1 MIKQKPT
8 LLVTGGAG
16 FIGSNFIIHMMKK
29 YPDIQLLNIDKLTYA
44 GSIDNL
50 SVVEDLDNYHFIK
63 GDIVDEQLVQSLF
76 NDFDITGVIHFAAE
90 SHVDRSIKDAKAFVE
105 TNLLGTMVLL
115 QAALND
121 WKEKDELAVRRFHFI
136 STDEVYG
143 SLGEEGKFNEDTAY
157 DPRNPYSA
165 TKAGANMLVKSFG
178 YTHGMN
184 VVITSCSNNFGPR
197 QHQEKLIP
205 TIISKALA
213 AEDIPIYGDGRN
225 IRDWLYVEDHCKALD
240 VIFHHAAPME
250 KYNIGGGN
258 EKTNIDIANAICD
271 ILDQLKPEL
280 KRANSLDSFKELITF
295 TEDRLGHDRRYAV
308 DDTKLREELGWKPE
322 EQLNT
327 GLKKTVEWY
336 VNQWNQLTHLSQ

>member
-16 FIGSNFIIHMMKK
+16 FIGSNFIIHMLNK
-29 YPDIQLLNIDKLTYA
+29 YPKLQLINIDKLTYA
-44 GSIDNL
+44 GSTDNL
-50 SVVEDLDNYHFIK
+50 KEIEYLDNYHFIQ
-63 GDIVDEQLVQSLF
+63 GDIVDEQLIESIF
-76 NDFDITGVIHFAAE
+76 TDFDISGVIHFAAE
-90 SHVDRSIKDAKAFVE
+90 SHVDRSIKDAKTFVE
-105 TNLLGTMVLL
+105 TNMLGTMILL

-121 WKEKDELAVRRFHFI
+121 WKDKGQLTDRRFHYI

-143 SLGEEGKFNEDTAY
+143 SLGAEGKFNENTPY

-165 TKAGANMLVKSFG
+165 SKAGANMLVKSFG

-184 VVITSCSNNFGPR
+184 IVITSCSNNFGPR

-213 AEDIPIYGDGRN
+213 ADAIPIYGDGNN

-240 VIFHHAAPME
+240 LIFHQARPMD

-258 EKTNIDIANAICD
+258 EKTNIEIATMICD
-271 ILDQLKPEL
+271 ILDQLKPEI
-280 KRANSLDSFKELITF
+280 KRAASLDSFKQLITL

-308 DDTKLREELGWKPE
+308 DDTKLRETLGWQPE
-322 EQLNT
+322 EQLDT
-327 GLKKTVEWY
+327 GMKKTVEWY
-336 VNQWNQLTHLSQ
+336 VNQWNQLTRLSQ